1 MVAQLAIPAFV
12 AGMLMFFAPCTL
24 PLVPGYL
31 GFVGGVSR
39 RRLVENAVFFILG
52 FTAIFILFGSVF
64 AALGIN
70 LAPWRQILFRGGG
83 AVIFLFGLMMTGI
96 FKLPIFQ
103 FSWSLPVPKGIKP
116 GTTLSSLVFGG
127 VFALGWTPCIGPVLG
142 TILLL
147 ASGAET
153 VVQGAVLLLIFSVGL
168 AVPFLLVALGVKSLL
183 VKENKYQK
191 LFKGAEI
198 AGGIILMVIGGLL
211 VANRL
216 GLLVSGGFR
225 LFRFINYDR
234 LLNYF

>member
-1 MVAQLAIPAFV
+1 MIAQLAIPAFI
-12 AGMLMFFAPCTL
+12 AGVLMFFAPCTL

-39 RRLVENAVFFILG
+39 RRLVKNAIFFILG
-52 FTAIFILFGSVF
+52 FTIIFILFGSVF
-64 AALGIN
+64 AAAGIN
-70 LAPWRQILFRGGG
+70 LSRWRPIIVRVGG
-83 AVIFLFGLMMTGI
+83 AIIFLFGLTMTGLL
-96 FKLPIFQ
+96 KSQIFQ
-103 FSWSLPVPKGIKP
+103 YSWSLRVPSGIKP
-116 GTTLSSLVFGG
+116 GKALSSLLFGA

-147 ASGAET
+147 ASGTET
-153 VVQGAVLLLIFSVGL
+153 VAQGAILLLIFSLGL

>member
-1 MVAQLAIPAFV
+1 MIAQLAIPAFI
-12 AGMLMFFAPCTL
+12 AGVLMFFAPCTL

-39 RRLVENAVFFILG
+39 RRLVKNAIFFILG
-52 FTAIFILFGSVF
+52 FTIIFILFGSVF
-64 AALGIN
+64 AAAGIN
-70 LAPWRQILFRGGG
+70 LSRWRPIIVRVGG
-83 AVIFLFGLMMTGI
+83 AIIFLFGLTMTGLL
-96 FKLPIFQ
+96 KSQIFQ
-103 FSWSLPVPKGIKP
+103 YSWSLRVPSGIKP
-116 GTTLSSLVFGG
+116 GKALSSLLFGA

-147 ASGAET
+147 ASGTET
-153 VVQGAVLLLIFSVGL
+153 VAQGAILLLIFSLGL

-191 LFKGAEI
+191 LFRGAEI

-211 VANRL
+211 MANRL

>member
-1 MVAQLAIPAFV
+1 MIAQLAIPAFI
-12 AGMLMFFAPCTL
+12 AGVLMFFAPCTL

-31 GFVGGVSR
+31 GFAGGVSR
-39 RRLVENAVFFILG
+39 RRLVRNAVFFILG

-64 AALGIN
+64 AAVGIN
-70 LAPWRQILFRGGG
+70 LAPWRQILVRGGG

-116 GTTLSSLVFGG
+116 GTALSSLVFGG

-153 VVQGAVLLLIFSVGL
+153 VTVGAILLLIFSIGL
-168 AVPFLLVALGVKSLL
+168 ALPFLLAALGMKFLL
-183 VKENKYQK
+183 VKGEKYQR
-191 LFKGAEI
+191 LFRGVEI
-198 AGGIILMVIGGLL
+198 TGGIILMLIGGLL
-211 VANRL
+211 LINRF
-216 GLLVSGGFR
+216 GLLVSTGFR
-225 LFRFINYDR
+225 LLGFINYDR
-234 LLNYF
+234 LLKHF

>member
-1 MVAQLAIPAFV
+1 
-12 AGMLMFFAPCTL
+12 MFFAPCTL

-39 RRLVENAVFFILG
+39 RRLVKNAIFFILG
-52 FTAIFILFGSVF
+52 FTIIFILFGSVF
-64 AALGIN
+64 AAAGIN
-70 LAPWRQILFRGGG
+70 LSRWRPIIVRVGG
-83 AVIFLFGLMMTGI
+83 AIIFLFGLTMTGLL
-96 FKLPIFQ
+96 KSQIFQ
-103 FSWSLPVPKGIKP
+103 YSWSLRVPSGIKP
-116 GTTLSSLVFGG
+116 GKALSSLLFGA

-147 ASGAET
+147 ASGTET
-153 VVQGAVLLLIFSVGL
+153 VAQGAILLLIFSLGL

>member
-1 MVAQLAIPAFV
+1 MITQLAIPAFI

-31 GFVGGVSR
+31 GFAGGVSR
-39 RRLVENAVFFILG
+39 KRLVRNAIFVILG

-64 AALGIN
+64 AAVGIN
-70 LAPWRQILFRGGG
+70 LAPWRQILVRGGG
-83 AVIFLFGLMMTGI
+83 AIIFLFGLMMTGI

-103 FSWSLPVPKGIKP
+103 FSWSLPVPKGIRP
-116 GTTLSSLVFGG
+116 GTALSSLVFGG

-153 VVQGAVLLLIFSVGL
+153 AAQGAVLLLIFSLGL
-168 AVPFLLVALGVKSLL
+168 AAPFLLVALGMRSLL
-183 VKENKYQK
+183 VKGRKYQR
-191 LFKGAEI
+191 LFTGVEI
-198 AGGIILMVIGGLL
+198 AGGIILMAIGGLL
-211 VANRL
+211 AANRF

-225 LFRFINYDR
+225 LLGFINYDR
-234 LLNYF
+234 LLKYF

>member
-1 MVAQLAIPAFV
+1 MIAQLAIPAFI
-12 AGMLMFFAPCTL
+12 AGVLMFFAPCTL

-39 RRLVENAVFFILG
+39 RRLVKNAIFFILG
-52 FTAIFILFGSVF
+52 FTIIFILFGSVF
-64 AALGIN
+64 AAAGIN
-70 LAPWRQILFRGGG
+70 LSRWRPIIVRVGG
-83 AVIFLFGLMMTGI
+83 AIIFLFGLTMTGLL
-96 FKLPIFQ
+96 KSQIFQ
-103 FSWSLPVPKGIKP
+103 YSWSLRVPSGIKP
-116 GTTLSSLVFGG
+116 GKALSSLLFGA

-147 ASGAET
+147 ASGTET
-153 VVQGAVLLLIFSVGL
+153 VAQGAILLLIFSLGL

-191 LFKGAEI
+191 LFRGAEI